1 MILDKIALIL
11 AIIGG
16 LNWGLVGLFRFDL
29 VAYLFGG
36 QTATVSRI
44 VYTLVGIAAVWCIS
58 LLFRELGQH
67 RPVPVRF
74 RRRSVRRT
82 GQRFQPRDLR
92 ARGPGGALVHF
103 APVPRHPRQ
112 GIKSQGPLNKRALT
126 FFTLCHILHPRGVLT
141 A

>member
-16 LNWGLVGLFRFDL
+16 LNWGSIGLFQFDF
-29 VAYLFGG
+29 VAALFG
-36 QTATVSRI
+36 
-44 VYTLVGIAAVWCIS
+44 
-58 LLFRELGQH
+58 
-67 RPVPVRF
+67 
-74 RRRSVRRT
+74 
-82 GQRFQPRDLR
+82 